1 MFMKICISW
10 KGKREIQPFLGF
22 DRGRRGRTP
31 APVPVAERL
40 VAAEVWEEVSG
51 EESRDHGTVVAVGL
65 VAHPL
70 TAPTRMASQVYYKNR
85 DVPINLGEIV
95 TLSLFVQI

>member
-1 MFMKICISW
+1 MHKLEMK
-10 KGKREIQPFLGF
+10 KGDQPFLRF

-31 APVPVAERL
+31 SPVPVAEGL

-70 TAPTRMASQVYYKNR
+70 TAPTRMASQVYFIKF
-85 DVPINLGEIV
+85 EIYP
-95 TLSLFVQI
+95 LIWAKS